1 MLAETDAGGPEDAK
15 WSCEAG
21 SGTKSTWKLVGGPEG
36 AKRLTLKTGRT
47 EVQKMPSGALDLAV
61 ADVEHLK
68 TWRLELQKMLQG
80 ARSRLSATKNI
91 QTAADLQFRMY

>member
-1 MLAETDAGGPEDAK
+1 MLAETDAGGPEVCK

-21 SGTKSTWKLVGGPEG
+21 GVTKNAWKLVGGPEG
-36 AKRLTLKTGRT
+36 AKRLTLKTGGT

-61 ADVEHLK
+61 VHVEHLK
-68 TWRLELQKMLQG
+68 TWRLELQKMLQD

-91 QTAADLQFRMY
+91 